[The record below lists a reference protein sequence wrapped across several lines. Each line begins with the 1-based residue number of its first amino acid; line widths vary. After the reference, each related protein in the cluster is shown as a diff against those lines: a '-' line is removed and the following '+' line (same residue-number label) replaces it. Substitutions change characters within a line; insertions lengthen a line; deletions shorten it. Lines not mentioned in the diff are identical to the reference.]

1 MSCNFFFHNAKYA
14 INFVSSFEGDI
25 NTAGSLDRETVV
37 QYALRIIATDQGLPR
52 SRSSATTLLVNLTDV
67 NDNAPVFSQATYTE
81 TILEGVVGP
90 VMVAQVNATD
100 DDVGD
105 NGKVTYSIT
114 GWSGFR
120 NIQRTI
126 FTKTT
131 DLCKNGS
138 CHLAFA

>member
-1 MSCNFFFHNAKYA
+1 MSCNFFFHTAQYA
-14 INFVSSFEGDI
+14 TNFVSSFEGDI
-25 NTAGSLDRETVV
+25 NTAGSLDRETVA
-37 QYALRIIATDQGLPR
+37 QYALRIIATDRGLPR

-114 GWSGFR
+114 GLSSFR

-131 DLCKNGS
+131 EIMQKW
-138 CHLAFA
+138 